1 MFCSKCGANLGE
13 GVKFCPNCG
22 APVGP
27 VSATLAPADAPG
39 AARLRQPPFI
49 PSGAPAPTTV
59 HPKRR
64 APFVIIAVAAVAVV
78 AIAAF
83 AVTRLLGGN
92 PKEAAGASGMGNS
105 VTNIAVGEG
114 QAVSAGGMD
123 YYFDGNGLERAKAND
138 PGSVKQICSISSDGT
153 QVGMLNY
160 ADGYLFY
167 VQEEDSSYDIKSV
180 KADGSDE
187 ETLYSLD
194 VEAGHNNFPRLYI
207 VDGRI
212 YIAYLHEQNATHNQN
227 AADSLRIV
235 SMATDGSDV
244 RNELD
249 FDMSSITSRHC
260 VVLSGGRVY
269 YSDDE
274 ADDDS
279 TGGSSVYSMKI
290 DGSDTKRIFSS
301 DGGSVR
307 DITVVGDRVLVAA
320 HDHSGGYGPN
330 GTNSYYV
337 TSMNTDGSDAKKIT
351 DVSDDEIYIVG
362 ANNDTVYLFDPNG
375 HYFAV
380 PVAGGDKTDFGLPD
394 VLVGGARLI
403 GADDHIIVNDGT
415 IANDLSYNDGVGSM
429 KADGSSYVE
438 YFS

>member
-27 VSATLAPADAPG
+27 VSATPAPADAPG
-39 AARLRQPPFI
+39 AA
-49 PSGAPAPTTV
+49 APAPTTV

-83 AVTRLLGGN
+83 AVTHLLGGN
-92 PKEAAGASGMGNS
+92 PKEAAGANGMGNS

-123 YYFDGNGLERAKAND
+123 YYFDGNGLECAKVND
-138 PGSVKQICSISSDGT
+138 PGSVKRLCSVSDGT
-153 QVGMLNY
+153 YVGMLNY

-167 VQEEDSSYDIKSV
+167 AGYDSNADSYDIKSV

-187 ETLYSLD
+187 ETLYSFD
-194 VEAGHNNFPRLYI
+194 ADHNYFPCLYI

-212 YIAYLHEQNATHNQN
+212 YIVYQAYQNKT
-227 AADSLRIV
+227 DSLHIV

-249 FDMSSITSRHC
+249 LDMSCASGHC
-260 VVLSGGRVY
+260 VALSGGRVY

-274 ADDDS
+274 ADDG
-279 TGGSSVYSMKI
+279 TGGGSSVYSMNV

-307 DITVVGDRVLVAA
+307 GITVVGDRVLVAA
-320 HDHSGGYGPN
+320 HDRSGSAY
-330 GTNSYYV
+330 SYYV
-337 TSMNTDGSDAKKIT
+337 ASMNTDGSDAKKIT
-351 DVSDDEIYIVG
+351 DVSDDEIDIVG
-362 ANNDTVYLFDPNG
+362 ANNDTVYLSDG
-375 HYFAV
+375 DSCFAV
-380 PVAGGDKTDFGLPD
+380 PAAGGDETDLGLPD
-394 VLVGGARLI
+394 SFQYGAYLI
-403 GADDHIIVNDGT
+403 GADDHIIVSSGSISNGL
-415 IANDLSYNDGVGSM
+415 ANHVDSM
-429 KADGSSYVE
+429 KGDGSSYVE
-438 YFS
+438 YFSES

>member
-27 VSATLAPADAPG
+27 VSATPAPADAPG
-39 AARLRQPPFI
+39 AA
-49 PSGAPAPTTV
+49 APAPTTV

-83 AVTRLLGGN
+83 AVTHLLGGN
-92 PKEAAGASGMGNS
+92 PKEAAGANGMGNS
-105 VTNIAVGEG
+105 VTNIAVDG

-123 YYFDGNGLERAKAND
+123 YYFDGNGLECAKVND

-153 QVGMLNY
+153 HVGMLNY

-167 VQEEDSSYDIKSV
+167 AGYDSNADSYDIKSV

-187 ETLYSLD
+187 ETLYSFD
-194 VEAGHNNFPRLYI
+194 ADHNYFPCLYI

-212 YIAYLHEQNATHNQN
+212 YTVYQAYQNKT
-227 AADSLRIV
+227 DSLHIV

-249 FDMSSITSRHC
+249 LDMSCASGHC
-260 VVLSGGRVY
+260 VALSGGRAY

-274 ADDDS
+274 ADDG
-279 TGGSSVYSMKI
+279 TGGGSSVYSMNV

-307 DITVVGDRVLVAA
+307 GITVVGDRVLVAA
-320 HDHSGGYGPN
+320 HDRSGSAY
-330 GTNSYYV
+330 SYYV
-337 TSMNTDGSDAKKIT
+337 ASMNTDGSDAKKIT
-351 DVSDDEIYIVG
+351 DVSDDEIDIVG
-362 ANNDTVYLFDPNG
+362 ANNDTVYLSDG
-375 HYFAV
+375 DSCFAV
-380 PVAGGDKTDFGLPD
+380 PAAGGDETDLGLPD
-394 VLVGGARLI
+394 SFQYGAYLI
-403 GADDHIIVNDGT
+403 GADDHIIVSSGSISNGL
-415 IANDLSYNDGVGSM
+415 ANHVGSM

-438 YFS
+438 YFSES

>member
-27 VSATLAPADAPG
+27 VSATPAPADAPG
-39 AARLRQPPFI
+39 AA
-49 PSGAPAPTTV
+49 APAPTTV
-59 HPKRR
+59 HPRRR

-83 AVTRLLGGN
+83 AVTHLLGGN
-92 PKEAAGASGMGNS
+92 PKEAAGANGMGNS

-123 YYFDGNGLERAKAND
+123 YYFDGNGLECAKVND

-153 QVGMLNY
+153 HVGMLNY

-167 VQEEDSSYDIKSV
+167 AGYDSNADSYDIKSV

-187 ETLYSLD
+187 ETLYSFD
-194 VEAGHNNFPRLYI
+194 ADHNYFPCLYI

-212 YIAYLHEQNATHNQN
+212 YTVYQAYQNKT
-227 AADSLRIV
+227 DSLHIV

-249 FDMSSITSRHC
+249 LDMSCASGHC
-260 VVLSGGRVY
+260 VALSGGRVY

-274 ADDDS
+274 ADDG
-279 TGGSSVYSMKI
+279 TGGGSSVYSMNV

-307 DITVVGDRVLVAA
+307 GITVVGDRVLVAA
-320 HDHSGGYGPN
+320 HDRSGSAY
-330 GTNSYYV
+330 SYYV
-337 TSMNTDGSDAKKIT
+337 ASMNTDGSDAKKIT
-351 DVSDDEIYIVG
+351 DVSDDEIDIVG
-362 ANNDTVYLFDPNG
+362 ANNDTVYLSDG
-375 HYFAV
+375 DSCFAV
-380 PVAGGDKTDFGLPD
+380 PAAGGDETDLGLPD
-394 VLVGGARLI
+394 SFQYGAYLI
-403 GADDHIIVNDGT
+403 GADDHIIVSSGSISNGL
-415 IANDLSYNDGVGSM
+415 ANHVGSM
-429 KADGSSYVE
+429 KGDGSSYVE
-438 YFS
+438 YFSES

>member
-1 MFCSKCGANLGE
+1 M
-13 GVKFCPNCG
+13 
-22 APVGP
+22 
-27 VSATLAPADAPG
+27 
-39 AARLRQPPFI
+39 
-49 PSGAPAPTTV
+49 
-59 HPKRR
+59 
-64 APFVIIAVAAVAVV
+64 AVV

-83 AVTRLLGGN
+83 AVTHLLGGN
-92 PKEAAGASGMGNS
+92 PKEAAGANGMGNS

-123 YYFDGNGLERAKAND
+123 YYFDGNGLECAKAND

-153 QVGMLNY
+153 HVGMLNY
-160 ADGYLFY
+160 SDGYLFY

-194 VEAGHNNFPRLYI
+194 VDAGHNNFPWLYI

-212 YIAYLHEQNATHNQN
+212 YIVYLHEQNATHDQN

-260 VVLSGGRVY
+260 VALSGGRVY

-274 ADDDS
+274 ADDDT

-301 DGGSVR
+301 DGGSVGG
-307 DITVVGDRVLVAA
+307 ITVVGDRVLVAA
-320 HDHSGGYGPN
+320 HDHSGGYGLD
-330 GTNSYYV
+330 GTHSYYV
-337 TSMNTDGSDAKKIT
+337 TSMNADGSDAKKIT
-351 DVSDDEIYIVG
+351 DVSDDEIDIVG
-362 ANNDTVYLFDPNG
+362 ANNDTVYLFDANG

-380 PVAGGDKTDFGLPD
+380 SVAGGDKADIGLPN
-394 VLVGGARLI
+394 VLVGGARLT
-403 GADDHIIVNDGT
+403 GADDHIIVNDGSIT
-415 IANDLSYNDGVGSM
+415 NDLSYNDGVGSM
-429 KADGSSYVE
+429 KTDGSSYVE

>member
-27 VSATLAPADAPG
+27 VSATPAPADAPG
-39 AARLRQPPFI
+39 AA
-49 PSGAPAPTTV
+49 APAPTTV

-83 AVTRLLGGN
+83 AVTHLLGGN
-92 PKEAAGASGMGNS
+92 PKEAAGANGMGNS
-105 VTNIAVGEG
+105 VTNIAVGDG

-123 YYFDGNGLERAKAND
+123 YFFDRNGLECAKVNG
-138 PGSVKQICSISSDGT
+138 PGSVKRLCSVSDGT
-153 QVGMLNY
+153 YVGMLNY

-167 VQEEDSSYDIKSV
+167 AGYDSNADSYDIKSV

-187 ETLYSLD
+187 ETLYSFD
-194 VEAGHNNFPRLYI
+194 ADHNYFPCLYI

-212 YIAYLHEQNATHNQN
+212 YIVYQAYQNKT
-227 AADSLRIV
+227 DSLHIV

-249 FDMSSITSRHC
+249 LDMSCASGHC
-260 VVLSGGRVY
+260 VALSGGRVY

-274 ADDDS
+274 ADDG
-279 TGGSSVYSMKI
+279 TGGGSSVYSMNV

-307 DITVVGDRVLVAA
+307 GITVVGDRVLVAA
-320 HDHSGGYGPN
+320 HDRSGSAY
-330 GTNSYYV
+330 SYYV
-337 TSMNTDGSDAKKIT
+337 ASMNTDGSDAKKIT
-351 DVSDDEIYIVG
+351 DVSDDEIDIVG
-362 ANNDTVYLFDPNG
+362 ANNDTVYLSDG
-375 HYFAV
+375 DSCFAV
-380 PVAGGDKTDFGLPD
+380 PAAGGDETDLGLPD
-394 VLVGGARLI
+394 FFQYGACLI
-403 GADDHIIVNDGT
+403 GADDHIIVSSGSISNGL
-415 IANDLSYNDGVGSM
+415 AHHVGSM

-438 YFS
+438 YFSES

>member
-13 GVKFCPNCG
+13 GVKFCPSCG

-27 VSATLAPADAPG
+27 VSATPAPADAPG
-39 AARLRQPPFI
+39 AA
-49 PSGAPAPTTV
+49 APAPTTV

-64 APFVIIAVAAVAVV
+64 APFVIIVVAAVAVV

-83 AVTRLLGGN
+83 AVTHLLGGN
-92 PKEAAGASGMGNS
+92 PKEAAGANGMGNS

-123 YYFDGNGLERAKAND
+123 YFFDGNGLECAKAND

-153 QVGMLNY
+153 SVGMLNY
-160 ADGYLFY
+160 ADSYLFY

-194 VEAGHNNFPRLYI
+194 VDAGHNNFPRLYI

-212 YIAYLHEQNATHNQN
+212 YIVYLHEQNATHNQN

-260 VVLSGGRVY
+260 VALSGGRVY

-301 DGGSVR
+301 DGGSVG

-330 GTNSYYV
+330 GTYSYYV

-351 DVSDDEIYIVG
+351 DVSSDEIHIVG
-362 ANNDTVYLFDPNG
+362 ANNDTVYLAWAVEGDYPDTFVG
-375 HYFAV
+375 SWHAV
-380 PVAGGDKTDFGLPD
+380 PAAGGDETDFELPD
-394 VLVGGARLI
+394 SFDFDSSLI
-403 GADDHIIVNDGT
+403 GADDHIIVNDGSIT
-415 IANDLSYNDGVGSM
+415 NDLSYNDGVGSM

>member
-13 GVKFCPNCG
+13 DVKFCPNCG

-27 VSATLAPADAPG
+27 VSATPAPADAPG
-39 AARLRQPPFI
+39 AAE
-49 PSGAPAPTTV
+49 SAPTAAR
-59 HPKRR
+59 PKRR
-64 APFVIIAVAAVAVV
+64 APFVVMALAAVAVV

-83 AVTRLLGGN
+83 AVTHLLGGN
-92 PKEAAGASGMGNS
+92 PKEAAGANGMGNS

-123 YYFDGNGLERAKAND
+123 YFFDGNGLECAKVND
-138 PGSVKQICSISSDGT
+138 PGSVKRLCSVPDGAC
-153 QVGMLNY
+153 VGMLNY

-167 VQEEDSSYDIKSV
+167 TQREDGVYDIKSV

-194 VEAGHNNFPRLYI
+194 RDADYNTFPYLYI

-212 YIAYLHEQNATHNQN
+212 YVVYLGNQNAT
-227 AADSLRIV
+227 DSLHIV
-235 SMATDGSDV
+235 SVAMEGSDV

-249 FDMSSITSRHC
+249 FDMSSVASKHC
-260 VVLSGGRVY
+260 VALSGGRVY

-274 ADDDS
+274 ADDGTS
-279 TGGSSVYSMKI
+279 NSSSVYSMKI

-301 DGGSVR
+301 DGGSVE

-320 HDHSGGYGPN
+320 RDRSGSAY
-330 GTNSYYV
+330 SYYV
-337 TSMNTDGSDAKKIT
+337 ASMNTDGSDAKKIT
-351 DVSDDEIYIVG
+351 DVSDDEIDIVG
-362 ANNDTVYLFDPNG
+362 ANNDTVYLFDVNG

-380 PVAGGDKTDFGLPD
+380 PVAGGDKTDIGLPD
-394 VLVGGARLI
+394 VLVGDARLT
-403 GADDHIIVNDGT
+403 GADDHAIVSDGC
-415 IANDLSYNDGVGSM
+415 IYNDLSYIDGVGSV

>member
-27 VSATLAPADAPG
+27 VSATPAPADAPG
-39 AARLRQPPFI
+39 AA
-49 PSGAPAPTTV
+49 APAPTTV

-83 AVTRLLGGN
+83 AVTHLLGGN
-92 PKEAAGASGMGNS
+92 PKEAAGANGMGNS
-105 VTNIAVGEG
+105 ITNIAVGEG

-123 YYFDGNGLERAKAND
+123 YYFDGNGLECAKVND

-153 QVGMLNY
+153 HAGMLNY

-167 VQEEDSSYDIKSV
+167 AGYDSNADSYDIKSV

-187 ETLYSLD
+187 ETLYSFD
-194 VEAGHNNFPRLYI
+194 ADHNYFPCLYI

-212 YIAYLHEQNATHNQN
+212 YIVYQAYQNKT
-227 AADSLRIV
+227 DSLHIV

-249 FDMSSITSRHC
+249 LDMSCASGHC
-260 VVLSGGRVY
+260 VALSGGRVY

-274 ADDDS
+274 ADDG
-279 TGGSSVYSMKI
+279 TGGGSSVYSMNV

-307 DITVVGDRVLVAA
+307 GVTVVGDRVLVAA
-320 HDHSGGYGPN
+320 HDRSGSAY
-330 GTNSYYV
+330 SYYV
-337 TSMNTDGSDAKKIT
+337 ASMNTDGSDAKKIT
-351 DVSDDEIYIVG
+351 DVSDDEIDIVG
-362 ANNDTVYLFDPNG
+362 ANNDTVYLSGGDSC
-375 HYFAV
+375 FAV
-380 PVAGGDKTDFGLPD
+380 PAAGGDETDLGLPD
-394 VLVGGARLI
+394 SFQYGACLI
-403 GADDHIIVNDGT
+403 GADDHIIVSSGSISNGL
-415 IANDLSYNDGVGSM
+415 AHHVGSM
-429 KADGSSYVE
+429 KGDGSSYVE
-438 YFS
+438 YFSES

>member
-27 VSATLAPADAPG
+27 VSATPAPADAPG
-39 AARLRQPPFI
+39 AA
-49 PSGAPAPTTV
+49 APAPTTV

-83 AVTRLLGGN
+83 AVTHLLGGN
-92 PKEAAGASGMGNS
+92 PKEAAGANGMGNS
-105 VTNIAVGEG
+105 VTNIAVDG

-123 YYFDGNGLERAKAND
+123 YYFDGNGLECAKVND

-153 QVGMLNY
+153 HVGMLNY

-167 VQEEDSSYDIKSV
+167 AGYDSNADSYDIKSV

-187 ETLYSLD
+187 ETLYSFD
-194 VEAGHNNFPRLYI
+194 ADHNYFPCLYI

-212 YIAYLHEQNATHNQN
+212 YTVYQAYQNKT
-227 AADSLRIV
+227 DSLHIV

-249 FDMSSITSRHC
+249 LDMSCASGHC
-260 VVLSGGRVY
+260 VALSGGRVY

-274 ADDDS
+274 ADDG
-279 TGGSSVYSMKI
+279 TGGGSSVYSMNV

-307 DITVVGDRVLVAA
+307 GITVVGDRVLVAA
-320 HDHSGGYGPN
+320 HDRSGSAY
-330 GTNSYYV
+330 SYYV
-337 TSMNTDGSDAKKIT
+337 ASMNTDGSDAKKIT
-351 DVSDDEIYIVG
+351 DVSDDEIDIVG
-362 ANNDTVYLFDPNG
+362 ANNDTVYLSDG
-375 HYFAV
+375 DSCFAV
-380 PVAGGDKTDFGLPD
+380 PAAGGDETDLGLPD
-394 VLVGGARLI
+394 SFQYGAYLI
-403 GADDHIIVNDGT
+403 GADDHIIVSSGSISNGL
-415 IANDLSYNDGVGSM
+415 ANHVGSM
-429 KADGSSYVE
+429 KGDGSSYVE
-438 YFS
+438 YFSES

>member
-13 GVKFCPNCG
+13 GVKFCPSCG

-27 VSATLAPADAPG
+27 VSATPAPADAPG
-39 AARLRQPPFI
+39 AA
-49 PSGAPAPTTV
+49 APAPTTV

-83 AVTRLLGGN
+83 AVTHLLGGN
-92 PKEAAGASGMGNS
+92 PKEAAGANGMGNS
-105 VTNIAVGEG
+105 VTSIAVGEG

-123 YYFDGNGLERAKAND
+123 YYFDGNGLECAKVND
-138 PGSVKQICSISSDGT
+138 PGSVKRLCSVSDGT
-153 QVGMLNY
+153 YVGMLNY

-187 ETLYSLD
+187 ETLYSFD
-194 VEAGHNNFPRLYI
+194 ADHNYFPCLYI

-212 YIAYLHEQNATHNQN
+212 YIVYQAYQNKT
-227 AADSLRIV
+227 DSLHIV

-249 FDMSSITSRHC
+249 LDMSCASGHC

-274 ADDDS
+274 ADDG
-279 TGGSSVYSMKI
+279 TGGGSSVYSMNV

-307 DITVVGDRVLVAA
+307 GITVVGDRVLVAA
-320 HDHSGGYGPN
+320 HDRSGSAY
-330 GTNSYYV
+330 SYYV
-337 TSMNTDGSDAKKIT
+337 ASMNTDGSDAKKIT
-351 DVSDDEIYIVG
+351 DVSDDEIDIVG
-362 ANNDTVYLFDPNG
+362 ANNDTVYLSDG
-375 HYFAV
+375 DSCFAV
-380 PVAGGDKTDFGLPD
+380 PAAGGDETDLGLPD
-394 VLVGGARLI
+394 FFQYGAYLI
-403 GADDHIIVNDGT
+403 GADDHIIVSNGSLFNGL
-415 IANDLSYNDGVGSM
+415 ANHVGSM
-429 KADGSSYVE
+429 KGDDGSSYVE
-438 YFS
+438 YFSES

>member
-1 MFCSKCGANLGE
+1 MFCSKCGANLEE
-13 GVKFCPNCG
+13 GIKFCPNCG

-27 VSATLAPADAPG
+27 VSATPAPADAPG
-39 AARLRQPPFI
+39 AA
-49 PSGAPAPTTV
+49 APAPTAV

-83 AVTRLLGGN
+83 AVTHLLGGN
-92 PKEAAGASGMGNS
+92 PKEAAGANGMGNS

-123 YYFDGNGLERAKAND
+123 YYFDGNGLECAKVND
-138 PGSVKQICSISSDGT
+138 PGSVKRLCSVSDGT
-153 QVGMLNY
+153 YVGMLNY

-167 VQEEDSSYDIKSV
+167 AGYDSNADSYDIKSV

-187 ETLYSLD
+187 ETLYSFD
-194 VEAGHNNFPRLYI
+194 ADHNYFPCLYI

-212 YIAYLHEQNATHNQN
+212 YIVYQAYQNKT
-227 AADSLRIV
+227 DSLHIV

-249 FDMSSITSRHC
+249 LDMSCASGHC
-260 VVLSGGRVY
+260 VALSGGRVY

-274 ADDDS
+274 ADDG
-279 TGGSSVYSMKI
+279 TGGGSSVYSMNV

-307 DITVVGDRVLVAA
+307 GITVVGDRVLVAA
-320 HDHSGGYGPN
+320 HDRSGSAY
-330 GTNSYYV
+330 SYYV
-337 TSMNTDGSDAKKIT
+337 ASMNTDGSDAKKIT
-351 DVSDDEIYIVG
+351 DVSDDEIDIVG
-362 ANNDTVYLFDPNG
+362 ANNDTVYLSDG
-375 HYFAV
+375 DSCFAA
-380 PVAGGDKTDFGLPD
+380 PAAGGDETDLGLPD
-394 VLVGGARLI
+394 SFQYGAYLI
-403 GADDHIIVNDGT
+403 GADDHIIVSNGSLFNGL
-415 IANDLSYNDGVGSM
+415 ANHVGSM

>member
-27 VSATLAPADAPG
+27 VSATPAPADAPG
-39 AARLRQPPFI
+39 AA
-49 PSGAPAPTTV
+49 APAPTTV

-83 AVTRLLGGN
+83 AVTHLLGGN
-92 PKEAAGASGMGNS
+92 PKEAAGANGMGNS

-153 QVGMLNY
+153 HAGMLNY

-167 VQEEDSSYDIKSV
+167 AGYDSNADSYDIKSV

-187 ETLYSLD
+187 ETLYSFD
-194 VEAGHNNFPRLYI
+194 ADHNYFPCLYI

-212 YIAYLHEQNATHNQN
+212 YIVYQAYQNKT
-227 AADSLRIV
+227 DSLHIV

-249 FDMSSITSRHC
+249 LDMSCASGHC
-260 VVLSGGRVY
+260 VALAGGRVY

-274 ADDDS
+274 ADDG
-279 TGGSSVYSMKI
+279 TGGGSSVYSMNV

-307 DITVVGDRVLVAA
+307 GVTVVGDRVLVAA
-320 HDHSGGYGPN
+320 HDRSGSAY
-330 GTNSYYV
+330 SYYV
-337 TSMNTDGSDAKKIT
+337 ASMNTDGSDAKKIT
-351 DVSDDEIYIVG
+351 DVSDDEIDIVG
-362 ANNDTVYLFDPNG
+362 ANNDTVYLSDG
-375 HYFAV
+375 DSCFAV
-380 PVAGGDKTDFGLPD
+380 PAAGGDETDLGLPD
-394 VLVGGARLI
+394 SFQYGACLI
-403 GADDHIIVNDGT
+403 GADDHIIVSSGSISNGL
-415 IANDLSYNDGVGSM
+415 AHHVGSM
-429 KADGSSYVE
+429 KGDGSSYVE
-438 YFS
+438 YFSES

>member
-27 VSATLAPADAPG
+27 VSATPAPADAPG
-39 AARLRQPPFI
+39 AA
-49 PSGAPAPTTV
+49 APAPTTV

-83 AVTRLLGGN
+83 AVTHLLGGN
-92 PKEAAGASGMGNS
+92 PKEAAGANGMGNS

-123 YYFDGNGLERAKAND
+123 YYFDGNGLECAKVND

-153 QVGMLNY
+153 HAGMLNY

-167 VQEEDSSYDIKSV
+167 AGYDSNADSYDIKSV

-187 ETLYSLD
+187 ETLYSFD
-194 VEAGHNNFPRLYI
+194 ADHNYFPCLYI

-212 YIAYLHEQNATHNQN
+212 YIVYQAYQNKT
-227 AADSLRIV
+227 DSLHIV

-249 FDMSSITSRHC
+249 LDMSCASGHC
-260 VVLSGGRVY
+260 VALSGGRVY

-274 ADDDS
+274 ADDG
-279 TGGSSVYSMKI
+279 TGGGSSVYSMNV

-301 DGGSVR
+301 DV
-307 DITVVGDRVLVAA
+307 TVVGDRVLVAA
-320 HDHSGGYGPN
+320 HDRSGSAY
-330 GTNSYYV
+330 SYYV
-337 TSMNTDGSDAKKIT
+337 ASMNTDGSDAKKIT
-351 DVSDDEIYIVG
+351 DVSDDEIDIVG
-362 ANNDTVYLFDPNG
+362 ANNDTVYLSDG
-375 HYFAV
+375 DSCFAV
-380 PVAGGDKTDFGLPD
+380 PAAGGDETDLGLPD
-394 VLVGGARLI
+394 SFQYGACLI
-403 GADDHIIVNDGT
+403 GADDHIIVSSGSISNGL
-415 IANDLSYNDGVGSM
+415 AHHVGSM
-429 KADGSSYVE
+429 KGDGSSYVE
-438 YFS
+438 YFSES

>member
-13 GVKFCPNCG
+13 GVKFCPSCG

-27 VSATLAPADAPG
+27 VSATPAPADAPG
-39 AARLRQPPFI
+39 AA
-49 PSGAPAPTTV
+49 APAPTAV

-83 AVTRLLGGN
+83 AVTHLLGGS
-92 PKEAAGASGMGNS
+92 PKEAAGANGMGNS

-123 YYFDGNGLERAKAND
+123 YYFDGNGLECAKVND
-138 PGSVKQICSISSDGT
+138 SGSVKQICSISSDGT
-153 QVGMLNY
+153 HAGMLNY

-167 VQEEDSSYDIKSV
+167 AGYDSNADSYDIKSV

-187 ETLYSLD
+187 ETLYSFD
-194 VEAGHNNFPRLYI
+194 ADHNYFPCLYI

-212 YIAYLHEQNATHNQN
+212 YIVYQAYQNKT
-227 AADSLRIV
+227 DSLHIV

-249 FDMSSITSRHC
+249 LDMSCASGHC
-260 VVLSGGRVY
+260 VALSGGRVY

-274 ADDDS
+274 ADDG
-279 TGGSSVYSMKI
+279 TGGGSSVYSMNV

-307 DITVVGDRVLVAA
+307 GVTVVGDRVLVAA
-320 HDHSGGYGPN
+320 HDRSGSAY
-330 GTNSYYV
+330 SYYV
-337 TSMNTDGSDAKKIT
+337 ASMNTDGSDAKKIT
-351 DVSDDEIYIVG
+351 DVSDDEIDIVG
-362 ANNDTVYLFDPNG
+362 ANNDTVYLSDG
-375 HYFAV
+375 DSCFAV
-380 PVAGGDKTDFGLPD
+380 PAAGGDETDLGLPD
-394 VLVGGARLI
+394 SFQYGACLI
-403 GADDHIIVNDGT
+403 GADDHIIVSSGSISNGL
-415 IANDLSYNDGVGSM
+415 AHHVGSM
-429 KADGSSYVE
+429 KGDGSSYVE
-438 YFS
+438 YFSES

>member
-27 VSATLAPADAPG
+27 VSVTPAPADAPG
-39 AARLRQPPFI
+39 AA
-49 PSGAPAPTTV
+49 APAPTAV

-83 AVTRLLGGN
+83 AVTHLLGGN
-92 PKEAAGASGMGNS
+92 PKEAAGANGMGNS

-114 QAVSAGGMD
+114 QAVSASGMD
-123 YYFDGNGLERAKAND
+123 YYFDGNGLECAKAND
-138 PGSVKQICSISSDGT
+138 PGSVKQICSISSGT
-153 QVGMLNY
+153 YVGMLNY

-167 VQEEDSSYDIKSV
+167 AGYDSNADSYDIKSV

-187 ETLYSLD
+187 ETLYSFD
-194 VEAGHNNFPRLYI
+194 ADHNYFPCLYI

-212 YIAYLHEQNATHNQN
+212 YIVYQAYQNKT
-227 AADSLRIV
+227 DSLHIV

-249 FDMSSITSRHC
+249 LDMSCASGHC
-260 VVLSGGRVY
+260 VALSGGRVY

-274 ADDDS
+274 ADDG
-279 TGGSSVYSMKI
+279 TGGGASVYSMNV

-307 DITVVGDRVLVAA
+307 GITVVGDRVLVAA
-320 HDHSGGYGPN
+320 HDRSGSAY
-330 GTNSYYV
+330 SYYV
-337 TSMNTDGSDAKKIT
+337 ASMNTDGSDAKKII
-351 DVSDDEIYIVG
+351 DVSDDEIDIVG
-362 ANNDTVYLFDPNG
+362 ANNDTVYLSDG
-375 HYFAV
+375 DSCFAV
-380 PVAGGDKTDFGLPD
+380 PAAGGDETDLGLPD
-394 VLVGGARLI
+394 SFQYGACLI
-403 GADDHIIVNDGT
+403 GADDHIIVSSGSISNGL
-415 IANDLSYNDGVGSM
+415 AHHVGSM
-429 KADGSSYVE
+429 KGDGSSYVE
-438 YFS
+438 YFSES

>member
-27 VSATLAPADAPG
+27 VSATPAPADAPG
-39 AARLRQPPFI
+39 AA
-49 PSGAPAPTTV
+49 APAPTAV

-83 AVTRLLGGN
+83 AVTHLLGGS
-92 PKEAAGASGMGNS
+92 PKEAAGANGMGNS

-123 YYFDGNGLERAKAND
+123 YYFDGNGLECAKVND
-138 PGSVKQICSISSDGT
+138 PGSVKRLCSVSDGT
-153 QVGMLNY
+153 YVGMLNY

-167 VQEEDSSYDIKSV
+167 AGYDSNADSYDIKSV

-187 ETLYSLD
+187 ETLYSFD
-194 VEAGHNNFPRLYI
+194 ADHNYFPCLYI

-212 YIAYLHEQNATHNQN
+212 YIVYQAYQNKT
-227 AADSLRIV
+227 DSLHIV

-249 FDMSSITSRHC
+249 LDMSCASGHC
-260 VVLSGGRVY
+260 VALSGGRVY

-274 ADDDS
+274 ADDG
-279 TGGSSVYSMKI
+279 TGGGSSVYSMNV

-307 DITVVGDRVLVAA
+307 GVTVVGDRVLVAA
-320 HDHSGGYGPN
+320 HDRSGSAY
-330 GTNSYYV
+330 SYYV
-337 TSMNTDGSDAKKIT
+337 ASMNTDGSDAKKIT
-351 DVSDDEIYIVG
+351 DVSDDEIDIVG
-362 ANNDTVYLFDPNG
+362 ANNDTVYLSDG
-375 HYFAV
+375 DSCFAV
-380 PVAGGDKTDFGLPD
+380 PAAGGDETDLGLPD
-394 VLVGGARLI
+394 SFQYGACLI
-403 GADDHIIVNDGT
+403 GADDHIIVSSGSISNGL
-415 IANDLSYNDGVGSM
+415 AHHVGSM
-429 KADGSSYVE
+429 KGDGSSYVE
-438 YFS
+438 YFSES